1 VLATS
6 VAIATALSLVVVDAV
21 STMFAAPASAQDR
34 AVAAGERVSDESR
47 TPAVERPS
55 SDPLA
60 IREAHSDGGYW
71 YWAER
76 LPADG
81 GIGGRR

>member
-6 VAIATALSLVVVDAV
+6 IAIATALSSVVGDAV

-34 AVAAGERVSDESR
+34 AVAPGERVLDERR
-47 TPAVERPS
+47 TPAVEGP
-55 SDPLA
+55 SDPFA